1 MLQTI
6 AVTLGQTILYLII
19 IPGLLGTGLVL
30 INRNSKR
37 QVVNYFGFRAQIIG
51 GWVGIIIHEAS
62 HLLMALI
69 FGHHITSFRLLRNPN
84 QYDPTDSS
92 LGYVN
97 HTWNQHNFYQ
107 QFGNVLIGIAP
118 IIGNTMAIYF
128 ITKWLL
134 PTSLSSWQ
142 TLLTNHELT
151 APMSVTPTYGFWGFL
166 IWILLVINICLGGF
180 DLSQADLKNSALG
193 LISLTTFIIL
203 VAALF
208 SLISWSAALI
218 STLQAIM
225 VPFITA
231 MLFALLIA
239 IITNL
244 VLRIIGR
251 LL

>member
-6 AVTLGQTILYLII
+6 ATTLGQTILYLII
-19 IPGLLGTGLVL
+19 IPGLLGTGLVI
-30 INRNSKR
+30 INRNSKS

-51 GWVGIIIHEAS
+51 GWFGVIIHETS

-69 FGHHITSFRLLRNPN
+69 FGHHITSFRLLRNPK
-84 QYDPTDSS
+84 QYDPTDNS

-97 HTWNQHNFYQ
+97 HTWNKHNFYQ

-118 IIGNTMAIYF
+118 IIGNTIAIYF

-134 PTSLSSWQ
+134 PSSLSSWQ
-142 TLLTNHELT
+142 NLLTNHELT
-151 APMSVTPTYGFWGFL
+151 SPMLITPTYGFWGFL
-166 IWILLVINICLGGF
+166 IWVLLVINICLGGF

-193 LISLTTFIIL
+193 LISLTIFIVL

-208 SLISWSAALI
+208 SLLSWSTALI
-218 STLQAIM
+218 NVIQSLMI
-225 VPFITA
+225 PFITA

-244 VLRIIGR
+244 VLRIIGHF
-251 LL
+251 L